1 MSGQRFLPDFRPMRS
16 FLGSLLVFGSGVR
29 IVGLLAANGW
39 LPMWLR
45 FLAMPF
51 VSPPLAVGLIA
62 CLLLA

>member
-1 MSGQRFLPDFRPMRS
+1 MRS